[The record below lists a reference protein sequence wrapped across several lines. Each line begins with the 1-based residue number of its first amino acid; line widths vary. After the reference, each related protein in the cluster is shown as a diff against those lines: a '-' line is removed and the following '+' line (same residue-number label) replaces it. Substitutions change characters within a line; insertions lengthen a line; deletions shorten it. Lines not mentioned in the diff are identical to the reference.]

1 MKQIATFLLQFLPF
15 SLLRVFNL
23 LVFFY
28 LFFTEQKYFKLAP
41 NSDLM
46 HWYVILCHLFNSSCL
61 FLFVLFSKTLTIPE
75 KTSPACYR
83 VCCSQFFPNNINN
96 LLFVNYFLVLFVE
109 NGNQP
114 TFVLAFE
121 RYSSVYSSIK
131 FTAWKVELFR
141 RLNGKWTKPSS
152 NRCICN
158 KSFLF

>member
-1 MKQIATFLLQFLPF
+1 MPF

-28 LFFTEQKYFKLAP
+28 LFFTEQKYVKLAP

-46 HWYVILCHLFNSSCL
+46 HWYVILCLSFLCL
-61 FLFVLFSKTLTIPE
+61 FLFVLFSKTRPISE

-83 VCCSQFFPNNINN
+83 VYCSQFFPNNINN
-96 LLFVNYFLVLFVE
+96 LLFVNYFLVLYME

-121 RYSSVYSSIK
+121 HYSAVYSSIK

>member
-28 LFFTEQKYFKLAP
+28 LFFTEQKYVKLAP

-46 HWYVILCHLFNSSCL
+46 HWYVILCLSFLCL
-61 FLFVLFSKTLTIPE
+61 FLFVLFSKTRPIPE

-83 VCCSQFFPNNINN
+83 VYCSQFFPNNINN
-96 LLFVNYFLVLFVE
+96 LLFVNYFLVLYME

-121 RYSSVYSSIK
+121 HYSAVYSSIK
-131 FTAWKVELFR
+131 FTA
-141 RLNGKWTKPSS
+141 
-152 NRCICN
+152 
-158 KSFLF
+158 

>member
-28 LFFTEQKYFKLAP
+28 LFFTEQKYVKLAP

-46 HWYVILCHLFNSSCL
+46 HWYVILCLFFLCL
-61 FLFVLFSKTLTIPE
+61 FLFVLFSKTRPIPE

-83 VCCSQFFPNNINN
+83 VYCSQFFPNNINN
-96 LLFVNYFLVLFVE
+96 LLFVNYFLVLYVE
-109 NGNQP
+109 NGNQL

-131 FTAWKVELFR
+131 FTA
-141 RLNGKWTKPSS
+141 
-152 NRCICN
+152 
-158 KSFLF
+158 